1 HWRLIVVMEEI
12 IRLDKV
18 SYIRDGRYILKD
30 LSWTVNRGEH
40 WVLLGP
46 NGSGKTTTLNMV
58 NGYIFPSEGKVK
70 VLDCEFGH
78 SSIIDLRKK
87 IGWVSSA
94 LSQFI
99 PANDYPQDNVQRII
113 VGRKKIGWVSSAL
126 SQFIP
131 ANDYPL
137 HIVLSGKF
145 ASLGL
150 WEKVDDEDVSRAREI
165 LALLKIEHLAD
176 RQYRMLSQGEKQK
189 VLIGRALMNHPDI
202 IIFDEAFNGLDI
214 FARRDIEETINELA
228 DRQITFILVTHNTDE
243 ILPIFGKALLIKE
256 GQVHSVG
263 DIDDMIAYE
272 NLTDFYGEEV
282 EVFKH
287 KDRFY
292 LSLAAKN

>member
-1 HWRLIVVMEEI
+1 MEEI

-40 WVLLGP
+40 WVILGP

-99 PANDYPQDNVQRII
+99 PANDYP
-113 VGRKKIGWVSSAL
+113 
-126 SQFIP
+126 
-131 ANDYPL
+131 L

-150 WEKVDDEDVSRAREI
+150 WEKVDDEDVDRAREI
-165 LALLKIEHLAD
+165 LSLLKIEHLAD